1 MKNPGLN
8 VTRTILLIL
17 ISTALTLGAIN
28 VAFSQGSSSTT
39 VEIVPSTTS
48 AHVGDTITVNITV
61 SNVQNLYA
69 LDVTLN
75 WNTSVLQFLNA
86 GPRLGVESYPDGVLY
101 GNIYVVENNA
111 SQDLGEYDLVA
122 TSQGQVP
129 WFNGTGNIAM
139 ITFQVTGVGQSV
151 LYLTT
156 ELSDGNPSG
165 ANFIA
170 HSDVNGTVNSS
181 VIPEFP
187 SLFAIALLLVF
198 ATIAVVVLK
207 KTLNKN
213 SPRIMS

>member
-1 MKNPGLN
+1 M
-8 VTRTILLIL
+8 
-17 ISTALTLGAIN
+17 
-28 VAFSQGSSSTT
+28 
-39 VEIVPSTTS
+39 
-48 AHVGDTITVNITV
+48 
-61 SNVQNLYA
+61 QNLYA

-75 WNTSVLQFLNA
+75 WNTSALQFLNA
-86 GPRLGVESYPDGVLY
+86 DPRLGVESYPDGVLH

-129 WFNGTGNIAM
+129 WFNGAGNIAT
-139 ITFQVTGVGQSV
+139 ITFQVTGVGQSE
-151 LYLTT
+151 LSLTT

-187 SLFAIALLLVF
+187 GLFAIALLLVF
-198 ATIAVVVLK
+198 ATVAVVVLK
-207 KTLNKN
+207 KTQSKN
-213 SPRIMS
+213 SPRIMSGTTQKF